1 MNKILPLLL
10 LLPPLVNAAECE
22 RLPNGLFRLSNS
34 FIQADIDVL
43 SGARC
48 ISIIDKQTN
57 MEYTSSAWDMGI
69 GGECDWQERKMTASI
84 WYGKPYAVQGTKNG
98 DVAEIRCQ
106 RTGTGD
112 IGQWITITKI
122 YRLPSNSTE
131 LEVSYDIAVQ
141 SEAMKSISFFLW
153 LHNSIQ
159 LAKENVTMLF
169 PKGDGVNSIGFK
181 PGAPVNESFHYD
193 MTDSW
198 IAVARSAH
206 PSGVILQ
213 TPYRDLMCFYNWQG
227 GEGNTIE
234 QMFRAQNIQAGTSFQ
249 TYLKL
254 TFYHGLQTIDG
265 SGAGVAAQFTND
277 GIKLYSAIDDDAV
290 VTATF
295 RKPPELLEQPVVQLN
310 TQLQCAKT
318 QDIAIPFSAHQGDEL
333 IVRVKTS
340 HGTMTMRRPFD
351 IKDYKYSPVEKR
363 RGSDEDRYGMT
374 LLNEDSCRDCYEW
387 VPELPVVN
395 GDTLLKPDA
404 NGRLKL
410 LVVTDMMSGREAYE
424 IAGRMDAELTTCTFS
439 TGGDLG
445 WHPTWGHS
453 GGIPEVNLYLGQL
466 LKKDY
471 DAIIFGGQ
479 QFDAVTPKNM
489 ETIKAKVDAGTALI
503 TIAPRMIPKEFAQ
516 LFPVKP
522 TVDKAWGVGSVHFPM
537 AESYKIADDSPIR
550 NFPFKSLGFVPLF
563 PCQPQSAAITCGNG
577 QPFFAHAAFG
587 KGRIASFTWLNG
599 IDDNTTRAGIM
610 PFFADEPEL
619 PWHNVFY
626 GMIIKA
632 TQFAVGRVP
641 KLAIKEFNATHDSL
655 RLSIDNTLER
665 DIEAECLL
673 SIYQSNDKPER
684 RTFPIKLKKGI
695 NNFTL
700 PMDIRCH
707 AMLSLAELRLT
718 ADGLAFDFAY
728 DTIGNPFGLTIN
740 AESLPD
746 RIIAD
751 GESFAFK
758 ALFTGHYDRA
768 EAIIRD
774 LHGRVLAR
782 SNFHEGSVT
791 LTPRGVVEHRAE
803 LTVNLYLNDQKACSR
818 VFVIDLAPQ
827 AELSRDWDNY
837 KVMLSWPVR
846 DKRVLPFHLRP
857 VWQETLDE
865 LGIDLVMTHGIPVG
879 PWADNRAKFM
889 LNYRYVGPLVMESIT
904 RLSRSSGL
912 KGLDYPQFDYRNRK
926 KEVQQITEE
935 FGKTGDVSIL
945 KRNPRLDDDGFITSY
960 QNALDQWMPKLIRW
974 RPFMCDLGDEM
985 SYGVF
990 TSPLDFD
997 FSPEG
1002 LALFRKWLRQRYKD
1016 DLGKLN
1022 AEWQRDFKSWDD
1034 VMPDTGS
1041 EAQTRGV
1048 FSGWALHRLYSTVLF
1063 ANFWNVVA
1071 TRSRQL
1077 DPGLRISASG
1087 TPNSHPYN
1095 GYDYEKLMPAVDS
1108 LIAYTNNGLAELIAT
1123 FKKAPLMSWVG
1134 YGSPEAEVWKTIW
1147 DNAFNG
1153 HFGVGFYCEMTM
1165 LNPSLTL
1172 TRNGVWARDAVR
1184 ALHDGVGLLLYHCD
1198 SSPDALVHYSMP
1210 SLMASGA
1217 LQTYNSFI
1225 ESYGI
1230 WIKLLK
1236 EHNCNPRFITPSAIE
1251 RGDLLS
1257 SGVKLLVLPNSTA
1270 LSDAEIDAFR
1280 KFSENGGKIIADIQ
1294 PGRFN
1299 ENVATASADRLQGI
1313 PLHMIGENL
1322 VQDMTAPLMQKV
1334 SKELDEMLP
1343 RHHQT
1348 ITAID
1353 GQPEIHTYSLC
1364 AEGGELFG
1372 IWPARPSVISLT
1384 PPAGHTVY
1392 DVLGKKAVTGEI
1404 RLPANRPGVFAAL
1417 PYSVTGVNVTREK
1430 TQQEVSVSAHIMTS
1444 GGAPLRH
1451 VLLFRV
1457 KDADGKELKY
1467 HRRTLN
1473 APNGTAKA
1481 IIPLAANEDA
1491 SRWTIEVTDVISGM
1505 TGK

>member
-10 LLPPLVNAAECE
+10 LLPPLANAAECE

-34 FIQADIDVL
+34 FIQADINVI

-48 ISIIDKQTN
+48 ISIIDKRTN
-57 MEYTSSAWDMGI
+57 LEYTSNAFDMGI
-69 GGECDWQERKMTASI
+69 GGECDWQERKMSASI
-84 WYGKPYAVQGTKNG
+84 WFGKPYVVQGTKSG
-98 DVAEIRCQ
+98 EVAEIRCQ
-106 RTGTGD
+106 RTGSGD
-112 IGQWITITKI
+112 IGQWITITKT

-141 SEAMKSISFFLW
+141 AEAMKSISFFLW

-169 PKGDGVNSIGFK
+169 PKENGINSIVFK
-181 PGAPVNESFHYD
+181 PGAPINESFHYD

-198 IAVARSAH
+198 IAVARTKH

-234 QMFRAQNIQAGTSFQ
+234 QMFRAQEIQAGSSFKTS
-249 TYLKL
+249 LKL
-254 TFYHGLQTIDG
+254 TFYDGLQAVDG
-265 SGAGVAAQFTND
+265 SDAGVAAQFTNN
-277 GIKLYSAIDDDAV
+277 GINLYSAIDDNAV
-290 VTATF
+290 VTASV
-295 RKPPELLEQPVVQLN
+295 RRPPELLEKTIAQID
-310 TQLQCAKT
+310 TKLQCAKT
-318 QDIAIPFSAHQGDEL
+318 QEIAIPFSAHQGDEL
-333 IVRVKTS
+333 VVRVKTS
-340 HGTMTMRRPFD
+340 NGTMTMRRPFD
-351 IKDYKYSPVEKR
+351 ITDYKYPPVEKR
-363 RGSDEDRYGMT
+363 RGNDNDRYGMT
-374 LLNEDSCRDCYEW
+374 LLNEDTCRDCYEW
-387 VPELPVVN
+387 VPELPPVN
-395 GDTLLKPDA
+395 GNPLMKPDA

-410 LVVTDMMSGREAYE
+410 LVITDMMAGREAYE

-453 GGIPEVNLYLGQL
+453 GGIPEVNLYLAQL

-479 QFDAVTPKNM
+479 QFDAITPKNM
-489 ETIKAKVDAGTALI
+489 EAIQAKVDAGTAFI

-516 LFPVKP
+516 LFLVKP
-522 TVDKAWGVGSVHFPM
+522 TVDKAYGVGSVRFPT
-537 AESYKIADDSPIR
+537 AESYKIAVDSPIR
-550 NFPFKSLGFVPLF
+550 NFPFQSLGFVPLF
-563 PCQPQSAAITCGNG
+563 PCQPQSATVTCGNG
-577 QPFFAHAAFG
+577 QPFFASAMFG
-587 KGRIASFTWLNG
+587 KGRVASFTWLNG

-632 TQFAVGRVP
+632 TQFAVGRIP
-641 KLAIKEFNATHDSL
+641 KLAIKSFSAAHDTL
-655 RLSIDNTLER
+655 QFSIDNTLGR
-665 DIEAECLL
+665 DIDVQCLL
-673 SIYQSNDKPER
+673 SIYQSNGEPEK
-684 RTFPIKLKKGI
+684 RTFAVKLKEGS
-695 NNFTL
+695 NDLTL

-718 ADGLAFDFAY
+718 VDGLAFDFAY
-728 DTIGNPFGLTIN
+728 DTIENPFGVSI
-740 AESLPD
+740 AIESLPE
-746 RIIAD
+746 RILAA
-751 GESFAFK
+751 GEQFTLTAS
-758 ALFTGHYDRA
+758 FTGKYDRA
-768 EAIIRD
+768 EAVINDR
-774 LHGRVLAR
+774 HGRILAR
-782 SNFHEGSVT
+782 GEFNENSVT
-791 LTPRGVVEHRAE
+791 LTPHGVVEHRAE
-803 LTVNLYLNDQKACSR
+803 LTVSLFANDQIVGSR
-818 VFVIDLAPQ
+818 VFIIDLIPE

-857 VWQETLDE
+857 VWQEALED

-889 LNYRYVGPLVMESIT
+889 LNYRYVGPIVMESIT

-935 FGKTGDVSIL
+935 FGKTGDVSVF
-945 KRNPRLDDDGFITSY
+945 KRNPRLDDDAFITAY
-960 QNALDQWMPKLIRW
+960 QNALDQWMPKLRRW

-1002 LALFRKWLRQRYKD
+1002 LTMFRKWLRQRYKD

-1022 AEWQRDFKSWDD
+1022 AEWQRDFKTWDD

-1063 ANFWNVVA
+1063 ANFWNTVS
-1071 TRSRQL
+1071 TRARQL

-1095 GYDYEKLMPAVDS
+1095 GYDYEKLMPVVDS
-1108 LIAYTNNGLAELIAT
+1108 LIAYTNNGLAELIAS

-1134 YGSPEAEVWKTIW
+1134 YGSPEIKVWKEIW

-1172 TRNGVWARDAVR
+1172 TRNGKWARDAVR

-1198 SSPDALVHYSMP
+1198 GAPEALVHYSMP

-1217 LQTYNSFI
+1217 LQTYNSFN

-1230 WIKLLK
+1230 WISLLK

-1251 RGDLLS
+1251 RGDLLT
-1257 SGVKLLVLPNSTA
+1257 SGVKLLVLPNSYA
-1270 LSDAEIDAFR
+1270 LSDAEINAFR
-1280 KFSENGGKIIADIQ
+1280 EFAAKGGKIIADIQ

-1299 ENVATASADRLQGI
+1299 ENVALASTNRLNDI
-1313 PLHMIGENL
+1313 PMYVIGENL
-1322 VQDMTAPLMQKV
+1322 VQDKTAPLMQKV
-1334 SKELDEMLP
+1334 SRKLDEMLP
-1343 RHHQT
+1343 NRRQ
-1348 ITAID
+1348 AIIAMD

-1364 AEGGELFG
+1364 KDGGEVFG
-1372 IWPARPSVISLT
+1372 MWTARPSVINLT
-1384 PPAGHTVY
+1384 PVDGHTVY
-1392 DVLGKKAVTGEI
+1392 DVLGKKAVSGEI
-1404 RLPANRPGVFAAL
+1404 KLPAHRPAVFVSL
-1417 PYSVTGVNVTREK
+1417 PYSVTGVEVMKESMP
-1430 TQQEVSVSAHIMTS
+1430 QAVSVSARVKVS
-1444 GGAPLRH
+1444 NGAPLRH
-1451 VLLFRV
+1451 VLMFCF
-1457 KDADGKELKY
+1457 KNADGKELKY
-1467 HRRTLN
+1467 HRRVLN
-1473 APNGTAKA
+1473 APNGMAK
-1481 IIPLAANEDA
+1481 IVIPLVANEHA
-1491 SRWTIEVTDVISGM
+1491 SRWTIEITDVISGM
-1505 TGK
+1505 KGK